1 MHVIVHRRVMLLVTL
16 AACETVTLAPEA
28 PPPKW
33 VYPPP
38 PPAWPLGAVH
48 GRIGRSQAPQPAL
61 PAGITGEVKFPLRLP
76 TPWAVPGN
84 GPARAVNYG
93 MVGERPAIEVVEIDA
108 GRVVWR
114 DPTACEGPIVGVTE
128 QAIVCTDAKGT
139 SGVTLDAKRAW
150 RVESPFIAMTDD
162 RVVTGDVGV
171 SIILDATSGDE
182 IARIKLPPA
191 IVPESII
198 ASCGD
203 AGRELFSIGQDG
215 RLVRIADGKGGA
227 GISWATPIG
236 AIASIDA
243 CEGDSVVVV
252 AAGPDGPAVIALAR
266 ATGKIT
272 GRVDGV
278 RGWWPARDGEDRLEI
293 STYAGVAS
301 YPRDL
306 TGAPSATTLP
316 PLGELLAKRGDRRL
330 VRASPLTAVLL
341 DRSGVRAYFPFS
353 ALGAVLGDTAV
364 IAASWNGSQGETV
377 HRLGIP
383 RPYPRALRIP
393 TRDRGV
399 GVPAELRDLPAAKS
413 IDLGAAIAK
422 VDTGKHTVGAV
433 AVDPQNSAIL
443 YTVPLEQQPDE
454 STGAGLAAIDLAKRE
469 WIWQRGDGCG
479 GGQPIAI
486 AVARTIVVCAARG
499 NRPGSATVRATTREG
514 HATWEWEGD
523 SVDAVQAAGD
533 AVLVHAAD
541 HVYVLDARTGKVRAW
556 LASDDGAIMRV
567 TVVAVGE
574 RTVIIGA
581 ERDRIVAR
589 TFELGMLP
597 VWSLGVD
604 GTVRAISP
612 SQDGVLI
619 ELEDGDAFRVDA
631 LTAAVTAMPGLGLTW
646 RASGELVTGSA
657 LGGPVPAP
665 PKAAPPAAKP
675 VLRPF
680 RRYRPAPPKDPEA
693 PPMSVPVPAPPSLGP
708 SWQYTLYELAG
719 GLRARNDY
727 AITGPIQPVLARGPT
742 GSPLVVAHGPGL
754 REVLILDPRSG
765 DPLRRVT
772 LPEDAP
778 SGVVFA
784 TIVDG
789 TPVTGTVL
797 AQPLRIVLF

>member
-16 AACETVTLAPEA
+16 AACEAVVPAPEA

-33 VYPPP
+33 VYLPP
-38 PPAWPLGAVH
+38 PPAWPLGAVR
-48 GRIGRSQAPQPAL
+48 GRIGRSQAPQPAP
-61 PAGITGEVKFPLRLP
+61 PAGITGEMKFPLRLA
-76 TPWAVPGN
+76 TPWVVPGK
-84 GPARAVNYG
+84 GPARAINYG
-93 MVGERPAIEVVEIDA
+93 NEGARPAIELIDIDA

-114 DPTACEGPIVGVTE
+114 DPTACDGPIVGVTE
-128 QAIVCTDAKGT
+128 DSIVCADAKGT
-139 SGVTLDAKRAW
+139 RGIKLDGKGAW
-150 RVESPFIAMTDD
+150 RSEYPFMAMTDD
-162 RVVTGDVGV
+162 RVVSGDIGV
-171 SIILDATSGDE
+171 SIIMDATTGDE
-182 IARIKLPPA
+182 IARVKLPPT

-215 RLVRIADGKGGA
+215 RLVRIAEAKGGPA
-227 GISWATPIG
+227 ITWAMPIG
-236 AIASIDA
+236 AIASIEA
-243 CEGDSVVVV
+243 CEGDSVVVAGQGAEGPTLV
-252 AAGPDGPAVIALAR
+252 AIAR

-272 GRVDGV
+272 GRVAGV
-278 RGWWPARDGEDRLEI
+278 RGWWPARDATGRLEI

-306 TGAPSATTLP
+306 TGPPIATTLP
-316 PLGELLAKRGDRRL
+316 PLGELLAKRGDQRL

-341 DRSGVRAYFPFS
+341 DRNGVRAYLPFT
-353 ALGAVLGDTAV
+353 AMGAVLGDTAI

-383 RPYPRALRIP
+383 PPYPRALRIP

-399 GVPAELRDLPAAKS
+399 EVPAELRDLPPAKPV
-413 IDLGAAIAK
+413 DVTAAIPK
-422 VDTGKHTVGAV
+422 PDTGKHTVGAV
-433 AVDPQNSAIL
+433 AIDPENSAIL
-443 YTVPLEQQPDE
+443 YTVQLEQQPDE
-454 STGAGLAAIDLAKRE
+454 STGAGIAAIDLAKRE
-469 WIWQRGDGCG
+469 WIWQRSDGCG
-479 GGQPIAI
+479 AGQPIAI
-486 AVARTIVVCAARG
+486 AVARTSVVCAARG
-499 NRPGSATVRATTREG
+499 NLPGSATVRATTREG

-574 RTVIIGA
+574 RTLIIGA
-581 ERDRIVAR
+581 ERGRIVAR
-589 TFELGMLP
+589 AYELGMLP
-597 VWSLGVD
+597 VWSLAVD
-604 GTVRAISP
+604 GVVRSIGP
-612 SQDGVLI
+612 SQDGVLVD
-619 ELEDGDAFRVDA
+619 LEDGDAFRIVA
-631 LTAAVTAMPGLGLTW
+631 LTGEATAMPGLGLTW

-657 LGGPVPAP
+657 LGGPIPAP
-665 PKAAPPAAKP
+665 PKAAPAA
-675 VLRPF
+675 RPIV
-680 RRYRPAPPKDPEA
+680 RPYRPYRPPPPKDPEA
-693 PPMSVPVPAPPSLGP
+693 PPMSVPVPPPPSLGP
-708 SWQYTLYELAG
+708 SWQYTLYELTG

-727 AITGPIQPVLARGPT
+727 AITGPIVPALARGPV
-742 GSPLVVAHGPGL
+742 GSLLVVAHGRGL
-754 REVLILDPRSG
+754 HEVLVLDPRTG
-765 DPLRRVT
+765 DPLRQLT

-789 TPVTGTVL
+789 TPVAGTVL